1 MTAPADPAIVLV
13 GPMGAGKTS
22 IGKRVA
28 KALEV
33 GFVDTD
39 ATVVRS
45 HGAISEIFSTHG
57 EARFRELERDAVAQA
72 LARGGVVSLGGG
84 SVLDSA
90 TRADLRAHRVALLT
104 VSPSVVAGRIG
115 GGHRPLLAEEGEDPV
130 ARWRRILEERMP
142 LYTEVA
148 DATFD
153 TSHGPLS
160 DVVDKIVAWARTA
173 VPKGQS

>member
-1 MTAPADPAIVLV
+1 MTGSTASAVVLV

-39 ATVVRS
+39 AVVVRS
-45 HGAISEIFSTHG
+45 HGAIADIFSAHG
-57 EARFRELERDAVAQA
+57 EKRFRELEREAVVHA
-72 LARGGVVSLGGG
+72 LAQGGVVSLGGG
-84 SVLDSA
+84 SVLDPA
-90 TRADLRAHRVALLT
+90 TRRDLRAHRVAFLT
-104 VSPSVVAGRIG
+104 VSPAIVAGRIG
-115 GGHRPLLAEEGEDPV
+115 GGHRPLLAAADEDPV
-130 ARWRRILEERMP
+130 ARWHRILEERMP
-142 LYTEVA
+142 LYAEVA

-160 DVVDKIVAWARTA
+160 DVVDQIVAWTRTA
-173 VPKGQS
+173 APKGQ

>member
-1 MTAPADPAIVLV
+1 MIASADSAIVLV

-39 ATVVRS
+39 ASVVRE
-45 HGAISEIFSTHG
+45 HGAISDIFATHG
-57 EARFRELERDAVAQA
+57 EARFRELEREAVVHA
-72 LARGGVVSLGGG
+72 LASGGVVSLGGG
-84 SVLDSA
+84 SILDPD
-90 TRADLRAHRVALLT
+90 TRVDLRGHRVALLT
-104 VSPSVVAGRIG
+104 VSPAIVAGRIG
-115 GGHRPLLAEEGEDPV
+115 GGHRPLLADESEDPV
-130 ARWRRILEERMP
+130 ARWHRILEERMP
-142 LYTEVA
+142 LYAEVA

-160 DVVDKIVAWARTA
+160 DVVDQIVAWARTA
-173 VPKGQS
+173 APKGHQ

>member
-1 MTAPADPAIVLV
+1 MTAPADSAIVLV

-28 KALEV
+28 RILEL

-39 ATVVRS
+39 AIVVRS
-45 HGAISEIFSTHG
+45 HGPIADIFTTHG
-57 EARFRELERDAVAQA
+57 EAHFRELEREAVRQSLAQ
-72 LARGGVVSLGGG
+72 GGVVSLGGG
-84 SVLDSA
+84 SVLDPD

-104 VSPSVVAGRIG
+104 VSPAIVAGRIG

-160 DVVDKIVAWARTA
+160 DVVDQIVAWARTA
-173 VPKGQS
+173 APKGQS

>member
-1 MTAPADPAIVLV
+1 MTAPAASAIVLV

-28 KALEV
+28 KILEL

-39 ATVVRS
+39 AIVVRS
-45 HGAISEIFSTHG
+45 HGPIADIFTTHG
-57 EARFRELERDAVAQA
+57 EARFRELEREAVTQSLAQ
-72 LARGGVVSLGGG
+72 GGVVSLGGG
-84 SVLDSA
+84 SVLDPD

-104 VSPSVVAGRIG
+104 VSPAIVAGRIG
-115 GGHRPLLAEEGEDPV
+115 GGHRPLLAAEGEDPV
-130 ARWRRILEERMP
+130 ARWRRILDERMP
-142 LYTEVA
+142 LYTDVA

-160 DVVDKIVAWARTA
+160 DVVDQIVAWARTA
-173 VPKGQS
+173 APKGHS

>member
-1 MTAPADPAIVLV
+1 MTAPADSAIVLV

-28 KALEV
+28 KVLEV
-33 GFVDTD
+33 GFIDTD
-39 ATVVRS
+39 AAVVRT
-45 HGAISEIFSTHG
+45 HGAISDIFALHG
-57 EARFRELERDAVAQA
+57 EARFRELERDAVAHA
-72 LARGGVVSLGGG
+72 LAQGGVVSLGGG
-84 SVLDSA
+84 SVLDPD

-104 VSPSVVAGRIG
+104 VSPAIVAGRIG
-115 GGHRPLLAEEGEDPV
+115 GGHRPLLSDEGEDPV
-130 ARWRRILEERMP
+130 ARWHRILEERMP

-160 DVVDKIVAWARTA
+160 DVVDQIVAWARTSA
-173 VPKGQS
+173 PKGQP